1 MANSG
6 KTHLRT
12 GNLLPPISSP
22 ARNFVQI
29 PFTSQTCPQGQ
40 KITSHD
46 AVQTGKMPWLNM
58 STVCESREKKCAE
71 LKMLIAGSFFQP
83 LDNFGMFDHLCDFA
97 CVFLFWNGEKTQ
109 QKKRRN
115 GDKKQL
121 LKMLKTETAKI
132 WATGD
137 HYCCFGFWA
146 IVLHRWIFQVY
157 YIYINIWL
165 KDLAS
170 SKWEQGIK
178 GKKNIFFFASIS
190 IFLRLK
196 DPSKVKVGQ
205 CQNIDLGFVQFLHI
219 ETLDQSSLGQSSLG
233 QNNLNQSTL
242 NQSCLGQSS
251 VDQSTLG
258 QGFDQGSLGQSSVSK
273 STLNQSSWDQTS
285 LGLCAKKEFEAK
297 TWMQF

>member
-46 AVQTGKMPWLNM
+46 AVQTGKTPWLNM

-71 LKMLIAGSFFQP
+71 LKMLIAGSFFSASGQ
-83 LDNFGMFDHLCDFA
+83 FWHVWSFVWFCM
-97 CVFLFWNGEKTQ
+97 CVSVLKRRKNPTKKQ

-170 SKWEQGIK
+170 SKWEQGDQRQK
-178 GKKNIFFFASIS
+178 EYFFFCKYINIS
-190 IFLRLK
+190 
-196 DPSKVKVGQ
+196 
-205 CQNIDLGFVQFLHI
+205 
-219 ETLDQSSLGQSSLG
+219 TA
-233 QNNLNQSTL
+233 
-242 NQSCLGQSS
+242 
-251 VDQSTLG
+251 
-258 QGFDQGSLGQSSVSK
+258 QGSLQSEGRTVPKYWLRVCAVSAH
-273 STLNQSSWDQTS
+273 WDF
-285 LGLCAKKEFEAK
+285 GPK
-297 TWMQF
+297 QFGPK